1 MTSAFFLT
9 NALRTVVPIVAL
21 FAFLDHSMGNP
32 IDLQQLRS
40 EPKFRATKFYT
51 GPDAPA
57 DGRALTS
64 LVNRAIDD
72 VLSFP
77 APADSTQVRTRLRKL
92 IDDVDTFATEDRE
105 QAYRYVVRI
114 WRAAGFTE
122 PSNLFP
128 VADERILQEP

>member
-1 MTSAFFLT
+1 MPPTFLLS
-9 NALRTVVPIVAL
+9 NALRTVVTIVAL
-21 FAFLDHSMGNP
+21 LAFLGHSMGNQ

-40 EPKFRATKFYT
+40 EPKFRATKFYV
-51 GPDAPA
+51 GPDTPA
-57 DGRALTS
+57 DGRALTA

-72 VLSFP
+72 VLSLP
-77 APADSTQVRTRLRKL
+77 GDSTKIRARLRKL
-92 IDDVDTFATEDRE
+92 VADVDKFATEDRE

-128 VADERILQEP
+128 VTDEKILQEP